1 MFGAILHSSL
11 HFKWQAGQSCSLPAV
26 VCILDPG
33 FMRQHTWLV
42 NVQLPLL
49 ICSDISQPE
58 ITASPVWLVTYRTP
72 LLHWETMVVC
82 ALKITCK
89 RLFSYCSGTFR
100 MRLVQGL
107 GRKSE
112 RNCHR
117 EAHHTDKSGL
127 PSALPMSIKNIL
139 PPEHKVSSSISC
151 PKTFFDTNSAI

>member
-1 MFGAILHSSL
+1 MTGRTEL
-11 HFKWQAGQSCSLPAV
+11 LPACSGLHLRPWVHAAAYV
-26 VCILDPG
+26 VGEC
-33 FMRQHTWLV
+33 
-42 NVQLPLL
+42 
-49 ICSDISQPE
+49 
-58 ITASPVWLVTYRTP
+58 TASPSDLFWYFSARNYCLSSVTCYLPNPSSALRN
-72 LLHWETMVVC
+72 HGGVC
-82 ALKITCK
+82 LKNTCK